1 MNDMVNHPP
10 HYTQGKFETIEVLE
24 DKLPNDPLLFIA
36 TQYILRSAHKG
47 AELQDLEKAQWYLQ
61 RRISKLKVRQELD
74 ACSASNDKP
83 VGSLSFIVKHEDFY
97 NKKFGKPYEAIDKYN
112 ETYAAEYQDAE
123 QNDCSLTWRMN
134 TYAEFN
140 SIERKMYKS
149 FERYAKRG

>member
-10 HYTQGKFETIEVLE
+10 HYTQGEVRNYRSSRRQTS
-24 DKLPNDPLLFIA
+24 K
-36 TQYILRSAHKG
+36 RSASVYRNAIHHAFAAQGYRASGFGKG
-47 AELQDLEKAQWYLQ
+47 AVVFAAQDFQAEGEVISLAQM
-61 RRISKLKVRQELD
+61 R
-74 ACSASNDKP
+74 DKTF
-83 VGSLSFIVKHEDFY
+83 GSLRFVVKHEDFY
-97 NKKFGKPYEAIDKYN
+97 NKKLGKPYEAIDKHN